1 MNDERSDQVST
12 PSQAEGKVQ
21 CGPGCNC
28 ETTRTGLDRNVKLA
42 ICLVVIAIAMLVLA
56 RGFARKAEN
65 GSAQAKTGFAE
76 TLPAVTPKISPVTTE
91 ATTGADQAKTAFAAT
106 LPVTTTQTPP
116 ATTEKA
122 MATTETAQANTAAAA
137 TIPAATPKT
146 PLVAAERARVI
157 TDDAQAKT
165 AATPKTPLAAAEK
178 AKTTQTNQAKSGLWG
193 GSLTGLADLNK
204 VAAQTQA
211 VFIYL
216 PKKGQEPIESVKQEI
231 EKAAGKV
238 QSGGKKMGCYTLD
251 ANSDDYVKVTSQ
263 IPSPCVLA
271 MVKGGG
277 GSAVSGKIT
286 EAKLLQ
292 ALVTAS
298 RPASSGCG
306 PSGCAPSTPGCN

>member
-76 TLPAVTPKISPVTTE
+76 TLPAATPKISPATTE

-146 PLVAAERARVI
+146 PL
-157 TDDAQAKT
+157 
-165 AATPKTPLAAAEK
+165 AAAEK
-178 AKTTQTNQAKSGLWG
+178 AKTTQTSQAKSGLWG

-251 ANSDDYVKVTSQ
+251 TNSDDYVKVTSQ
-263 IPSPCVLA
+263 IPAPCVLA

-277 GSAVSGKIT
+277 GSAVSGEIT

-292 ALVTAS
+292 AIVTAS

>member
-12 PSQAEGKVQ
+12 PSQAEGTVQ

-56 RGFARKAEN
+56 RGFARKAET
-65 GSAQAKTGFAE
+65 GSA
-76 TLPAVTPKISPVTTE
+76 
-91 ATTGADQAKTAFAAT
+91 QAKTAFAAT

-122 MATTETAQANTAAAA
+122 MATTETAQANTAVAA
-137 TIPAATPKT
+137 TIP
-146 PLVAAERARVI
+146 
-157 TDDAQAKT
+157 

-178 AKTTQTNQAKSGLWG
+178 AKTTQTSQAKSGLWG

-277 GSAVSGKIT
+277 GSAVSGEIT

-292 ALVTAS
+292 AIVTAS

>member
-1 MNDERSDQVST
+1 
-12 PSQAEGKVQ
+12 
-21 CGPGCNC
+21 
-28 ETTRTGLDRNVKLA
+28 LA

-56 RGFARKAEN
+56 RGFARKAET
-65 GSAQAKTGFAE
+65 GAAQVKPAFDTTAA
-76 TLPAVTPKISPVTTE
+76 TLPAATPKISPATTE

-106 LPVTTTQTPP
+106 LPATTTQTPP
-116 ATTEKA
+116 AVTEKA
-122 MATTETAQANTAAAA
+122 KATTETAQANTAVVA
-137 TIPAATPKT
+137 TIPAAIPKT
-146 PLVAAERARVI
+146 PLVAAE
-157 TDDAQAKT
+157 Q
-165 AATPKTPLAAAEK
+165 

-193 GSLTGLADLNK
+193 EPLTGLADLNK

-277 GSAVSGKIT
+277 GSAVSGEIT

-292 ALVTAS
+292 AIVTAS